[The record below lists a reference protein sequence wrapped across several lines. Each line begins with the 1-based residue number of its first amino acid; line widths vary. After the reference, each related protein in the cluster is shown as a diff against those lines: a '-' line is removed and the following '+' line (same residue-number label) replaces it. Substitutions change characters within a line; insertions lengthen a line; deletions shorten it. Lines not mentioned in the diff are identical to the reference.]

1 MPEVQ
6 VHEPVLTL
14 SDAAGLEA
22 DFTAVYG
29 AFAEVRGARD
39 QGSHLKKGLS
49 VDPDSD
55 PRQLFEGSVQ
65 STKRLMC
72 RCCSILIHAHF

>member
-22 DFTAVYG
+22 DFMAVYG
-29 AFAEVRGARD
+29 AFAEVRRD
-39 QGSHLKKGLS
+39 RM
-49 VDPDSD
+49 
-55 PRQLFEGSVQ
+55 PRAAYSNQKVASKHNQV
-65 STKRLMC
+65 
-72 RCCSILIHAHF
+72 

>member
-22 DFTAVYG
+22 DFAAVYG
-29 AFAEVRGARD
+29 AFAEV
-39 QGSHLKKGLS
+39 
-49 VDPDSD
+49 
-55 PRQLFEGSVQ
+55 
-65 STKRLMC
+65 C
-72 RCCSILIHAHF
+72 